1 MTRRAKVELFEEI
14 RREYELGVGTINGVA
29 RFHRRMV
36 GQALA
41 NAQPPGHVPQQR
53 GAAEAAKPTRLP
65 PASGA

>member
-1 MTRRAKVELFEEI
+1 MELFEEI
-14 RREYELGVGTINGVA
+14 RREYEFGVATINCVA
-29 RFHRRMV
+29 RKFGFHCQMV

-53 GAAEAAKPTRLP
+53 GAAEAARPTRLP